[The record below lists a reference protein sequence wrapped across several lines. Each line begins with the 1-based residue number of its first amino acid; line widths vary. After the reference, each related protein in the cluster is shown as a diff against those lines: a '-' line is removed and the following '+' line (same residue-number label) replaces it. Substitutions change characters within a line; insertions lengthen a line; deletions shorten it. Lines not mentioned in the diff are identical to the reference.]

1 MAASFGE
8 RPGFSCA
15 SFAGTCAL
23 SLSSWTTGASRG
35 IDGVDLVGVGG
46 EDSIL
51 TDELVLVRCGVDAA
65 VAVSRLGPFS
75 QLQSSTIVN
84 VIISINK
91 VRHSG

>member
-1 MAASFGE
+1 GSEG
-8 RPGFSCA
+8 
-15 SFAGTCAL
+15 
-23 SLSSWTTGASRG
+23 GAWRG
-35 IDGVDLVGVGG
+35 GG
-46 EDSIL
+46 GRHSIL